1 MRVGLVRNV
10 GPYGH
15 VHREDCLARGYGM
28 NLEPWTLGPYEAGT
42 VRGLDDPLVVQILAE
57 AGEEEPRVRFCDR
70 CLPDVKWKAW
80 EIRRA
85 RRAAERLGVVR

>member
-15 VHREDCLARGYGM
+15 VHREDCLARGHGT
-28 NLEPWTLGPYEAGT
+28 NLEPWTSGEYEAGF
-42 VRGLDDPLVVQILAE
+42 VRSLTDLSDVDALAE
-57 AGEEEPRVRFCDR
+57 RAEEEGVRFCDR
-70 CLPDVKWKAW
+70 CLPNVKWKAW

-85 RRAAERLGVVR
+85 RRAAERLGVTR